1 MGKGKPKWKSLPSRE
16 RFARKVKSWG
26 FSDSIVNRIRESN
39 NKDTTDKSQEDKIM
53 KEFEKLD
60 FDTEDTAAIGAR
72 AELLNVNKELQHE
85 PDYANLGYW
94 IGIRTGIKAF
104 VNSLECTAERLG
116 EDKLPIE
123 LIKLISANTIMDT
136 ELKLSGMKHGR
147 ELINA
152 IDDDQ

>member
-1 MGKGKPKWKSLPSRE
+1 
-16 RFARKVKSWG
+16 
-26 FSDSIVNRIRESN
+26 
-39 NKDTTDKSQEDKIM
+39 M
-53 KEFEKLD
+53 KEFEKLN
-60 FDTEDTAAIGAR
+60 FDTNEEV
-72 AELLNVNKELQHE
+72 AESQQ

-123 LIKLISANTIMDT
+123 LIKLISANTIMAT
-136 ELKLSGMKHGR
+136 ELQLSGMKHGR